1 MHAHPKFG
9 IKIPRLLVITNLQRK
24 SHFHVKDKATATAN
38 DTEYGSIRP
47 KHGNQFST
55 KSVGSVFFSVLG
67 NKTSKVK
74 KNGLRCIA
82 GPGRALSN
90 ELGNNL
96 ACGDEPTLS
105 QLLTLEQTLDPDRG
119 GEGNKNRKDKHR
131 VKMNFPLLSF
141 LDKKKGWNN
150 FIRTKMRSNGDG
162 AVTTLGHVKRKAS
175 LWRLVRIPSKILV
188 IRLKLKMLRS
198 LAKKKVTKQFEEG
211 DGEDKDRELCKKRIL
226 MGGRCKPLN
235 SSGTLSYD
243 SDGLFLPEIVP

>member
-1 MHAHPKFG
+1 MHDHPKFG

-38 DTEYGSIRP
+38 EL
-47 KHGNQFST
+47 GNQFSST

-74 KNGLRCIA
+74 KNELRCIA
-82 GPGRALSN
+82 GPGRALSD

-105 QLLTLEQTLDPDRG
+105 QLLTLEQTLDPDQG
-119 GEGNKNRKDKHR
+119 GEGKKNRKDKHR

-150 FIRTKMRSNGDG
+150 FIRTKMRTVKSSDGDG
-162 AVTTLGHVKRKAS
+162 AVTRLGHVRRKAS

-198 LAKKKVTKQFEEG
+198 LVKKKVTKQFEQG